1 MSSKKSNK
9 ERKIFLNCMNSWFS
23 NFLIE
28 EFRTDYIPDAKI
40 KNIFMGTI
48 DLTGRP
54 LPALFEPKVTRVEIG
69 FNYNQEIFQNDI
81 FIYNLDDSNISEV
94 EFVIRGLQT
103 IKYENEKM
111 LILISNVMTWAKNP
125 IKTFTEEEQNKEG
138 IDEEEVPEYEEEIKE
153 EEEKENENENKEN
166 EEEKK
171 SESNKE
177 IEEKNKKEENKVQD
191 SKDIKSK
198 KNIDKIRIGQKE
210 SRNDLNKRIEEEKE
224 NMSTIKVDESSG
236 EQVIETNNL
245 FYEFI
250 LKIKV

>member
-81 FIYNLDDSNISEV
+81 FIYILFKIFILYS
-94 EFVIRGLQT
+94 L
-103 IKYENEKM
+103 KM
-111 LILISNVMTWAKNP
+111 KISN
-125 IKTFTEEEQNKEG
+125 
-138 IDEEEVPEYEEEIKE
+138 
-153 EEEKENENENKEN
+153 
-166 EEEKK
+166 
-171 SESNKE
+171 
-177 IEEKNKKEENKVQD
+177 
-191 SKDIKSK
+191 
-198 KNIDKIRIGQKE
+198 
-210 SRNDLNKRIEEEKE
+210 
-224 NMSTIKVDESSG
+224 
-236 EQVIETNNL
+236 
-245 FYEFI
+245 
-250 LKIKV
+250 

>member
-1 MSSKKSNK
+1 
-9 ERKIFLNCMNSWFS
+9 
-23 NFLIE
+23 
-28 EFRTDYIPDAKI
+28 
-40 KNIFMGTI
+40 MGTI

-54 LPALFEPKVTRVEIG
+54 LPALFEPKITKVEIG

-138 IDEEEVPEYEEEIKE
+138 FDEEEVPEYEEEIKE
-153 EEEKENENENKEN
+153 EEKEKEKENENKEN

-191 SKDIKSK
+191 NKDTLE
-198 KNIDKIRIGQKE
+198 E
-210 SRNDLNKRIEEEKE
+210 S
-224 NMSTIKVDESSG
+224 
-236 EQVIETNNL
+236 
-245 FYEFI
+245 Y
-250 LKIKV
+250 